1 MSSKSHKQ
9 LLNERINLASKYHIP
24 TVAKATDQVT
34 QDLTLLNLFINKNVL
49 LGVRTVSKIL

>member
-24 TVAKATDQVT
+24 TVAKTTDQVT
-34 QDLTLLNLFINKNVL
+34 QDLTVLNHFINKNVL
-49 LGVRTVSKIL
+49 LEVRTLFKIL